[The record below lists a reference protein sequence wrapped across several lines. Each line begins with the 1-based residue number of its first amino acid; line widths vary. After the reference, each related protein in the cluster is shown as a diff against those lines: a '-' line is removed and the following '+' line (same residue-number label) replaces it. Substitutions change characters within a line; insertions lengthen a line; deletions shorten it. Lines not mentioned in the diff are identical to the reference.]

1 VADPLFPNP
10 SDADWIIG
18 QQRQAQS
25 SALQGLD
32 ANPDDG
38 ARAIELGK
46 STGTDPALVYGNL
59 DQFEQQH
66 KAALTSQLL
75 SSNKF
80 LRDYAGS
87 HPMAPVVSSDDW
99 GQLDEISHRLHFLGP
114 TATGILSAPTDT
126 AESAV
131 KGFYKAF
138 TEQGRFGKAIAEQ
151 PPDWARD
158 YPFLWNNLA
167 RIAQTIGVLPEAVNR
182 TISGALEGGGAAVE
196 TGAQRMGASPEA
208 AAQIKE
214 AALGT
219 AETLMQMGMT
229 GEIPHVEPGEGAV
242 KKAAQDSQNR
252 QAAELY
258 RKVKP
263 YLEQGVKPP
272 IGLDKVIDD
281 IYADQAKQDI
291 GNLGDTVKEIG
302 KSTTKERAP
311 ELLENFVAQHT
322 DASVDI
328 SAEAVRKLYGDKP
341 PTEDD
346 GILGFIPDLGKQL
359 EAAETYGGD
368 VEVPLSAFLARVEPD
383 VFKALQ
389 DDIRFRKGG
398 MTLNEAKLEKGEEK
412 PAPIDSVDA
421 IRRSAGLDPIA
432 APGQMR
438 LTRVEPE
445 EGVPGHSFD
454 IEDPQGKRI
463 GGATIVEKDDGQ
475 TLIVTH
481 VAAGTTEGLPGFLGP
496 RQLSGLLRQLQ
507 VEFPRAEFIEGWRIS
522 GAGPERKASIPLRPT
537 PKQTTD
543 FLRTGETHT
552 VWDYNH
558 NTFDVQPLHSTTLG
572 EVLSK
577 SAVESSTDSPIM
589 KHFGETITR
598 LAKDVPVHVI
608 SQEDM
613 ARAFVGSNAG
623 GFHQLYKDGT
633 NKIFIREDVTEWQP
647 HVALHVLMHE
657 GSHAITVAQIEK
669 FPEIKASIRG
679 LMNEV
684 DAFRKLNPKL
694 FEFQNYAFTNEKEF
708 IAEAMSKEG
717 FQKVLQSTPI
727 SKELISDLG
736 LRRASTV
743 WDAVRNIVQDLWERL
758 TGKAVPKTAMDAVF
772 SLSKD
777 IEALRAEAKG
787 KGKVSTDAIKDTQ
800 LELPGLT
807 RMEDREAFDKAADV
821 GMKVKEYR
829 QYQEKIRQ
837 QAEED
842 MEKFRLDAEKRER
855 LRQTTEWKT
864 MEAQVKK
871 EVRERLLGRPDIA
884 ADNLLREGSYLGD
897 KLPGRVR
904 LDSDKLSAEQK
915 AGLPEDYLKPGGMN
929 PDDAATQLGYPTA
942 QLMLDGL
949 KQLHAERG
957 KLGPREHFNKVVEKI
972 TQDRMSREFGDLEQQ
987 ILEEAKDH
995 VVSQTQLDILHQET
1009 IALAKNTDE
1018 LPFTKAKL
1026 KEGVKRVFGET
1037 PISAHSVDK
1046 YLASAGRA
1054 GRATELALL
1063 DGDFK
1068 EAFKFK
1074 QQQYISMLMAN
1085 EAKAY
1090 EKLRKAT
1097 DKITDRVANPKYN
1110 GMDKSYLAHL
1120 RDIVGNAGLKTGKS
1134 IQGLEDDVRAAK
1146 PLAQFVESESNMKAM
1161 QILLPDWIYAG
1172 EKIPLDK
1179 MTYEQFKGFSDAVM
1193 QLYKLGREDK
1203 VYTTRAGK
1211 VALREVIENQA
1222 IPQLAKQGKTG
1233 TPYNVQ
1239 GIGKLTGA
1247 VKDIVYGKL
1256 IQNFSV
1262 FNRWDLGDKHGF
1274 FNMNVVY
1281 PAMSAASELSAR
1293 IKEYGSKLD
1302 DAFKG
1307 IKDVN
1312 LKAPL
1317 PNLLKRVSRN
1327 EMVNMTMENLQR
1339 IIMDMGNPNNMDKFV
1354 RGWKVDKDQLW
1365 AYLKEHSTKEMWDT
1379 WQKVG
1384 DINKEAFADLREMIR
1399 DQNGVVPDLV
1409 ELHPFEDPHG
1419 VMREGWYS
1427 PMIYDQKE
1435 LGTSRAAEGL
1445 SPINPESLGGLFDT
1459 GYFKSTTA
1467 TGSEIRRTSYAA
1479 PTDLTLNRLPQRMS
1493 QILYDTSF
1501 RPFVTNFGK
1510 MLRDTEFRHAIERH
1524 SGEAVLHMM
1533 DDWLRDIIGGGKGVS
1548 TVSDQMLG
1556 RISEFFRR
1564 NMIGTFI
1571 GWNIRTAEKH
1581 GPTAALNSVAEVG
1594 PINFA
1599 REVKS
1604 LFATSPDGFTSNFN
1618 FALSKSLELQR
1629 RFQTIR
1635 ETLGGRWEGLQ
1646 FQNKGFWAARDWMLE
1661 KGGFLVGWSDMMSSV
1676 PSWLAEYKKQMAE
1689 LGEKFPNKLPQEYEG
1704 TAIEI
1709 ANSIVL
1715 RAHGSTAITARPGIM
1730 RGNAMSRLFTSLYS
1744 VFNQMLQRQFEAYWR
1759 TKYAK
1764 DNYKEADFAEIRG
1777 HLGKAALL
1785 VATSTLWPVMV
1796 EHMVTPDPEKKK
1808 QGWLGKTAEYLAE
1821 GATLGIP
1828 VAREMVHGF
1837 LTSGEG
1843 GAGMLDSELKTVA
1856 SSLMDVT
1863 KSADDKT
1870 GIPRITKMMD
1880 KEHGGKTIKDFTSL
1894 IGLATGVPGEA
1905 GNILEAGWNAMHG
1918 SKQAP
1923 RSPAETYRA
1932 LTTGKAIGQPDLIQ
1946 HGIEAV
1952 TKEGRRK

>member
-1 VADPLFPNP
+1 
-10 SDADWIIG
+10 
-18 QQRQAQS
+18 
-25 SALQGLD
+25 
-32 ANPDDG
+32 
-38 ARAIELGK
+38 
-46 STGTDPALVYGNL
+46 
-59 DQFEQQH
+59 
-66 KAALTSQLL
+66 
-75 SSNKF
+75 
-80 LRDYAGS
+80 
-87 HPMAPVVSSDDW
+87 
-99 GQLDEISHRLHFLGP
+99 
-114 TATGILSAPTDT
+114 
-126 AESAV
+126 
-131 KGFYKAF
+131 
-138 TEQGRFGKAIAEQ
+138 
-151 PPDWARD
+151 
-158 YPFLWNNLA
+158 
-167 RIAQTIGVLPEAVNR
+167 
-182 TISGALEGGGAAVE
+182 
-196 TGAQRMGASPEA
+196 
-208 AAQIKE
+208 
-214 AALGT
+214 
-219 AETLMQMGMT
+219 
-229 GEIPHVEPGEGAV
+229 
-242 KKAAQDSQNR
+242 
-252 QAAELY
+252 
-258 RKVKP
+258 
-263 YLEQGVKPP
+263 
-272 IGLDKVIDD
+272 
-281 IYADQAKQDI
+281 
-291 GNLGDTVKEIG
+291 
-302 KSTTKERAP
+302 
-311 ELLENFVAQHT
+311 
-322 DASVDI
+322 
-328 SAEAVRKLYGDKP
+328 
-341 PTEDD
+341 
-346 GILGFIPDLGKQL
+346 
-359 EAAETYGGD
+359 
-368 VEVPLSAFLARVEPD
+368 
-383 VFKALQ
+383 
-389 DDIRFRKGG
+389 
-398 MTLNEAKLEKGEEK
+398 
-412 PAPIDSVDA
+412 
-421 IRRSAGLDPIA
+421 
-432 APGQMR
+432 
-438 LTRVEPE
+438 
-445 EGVPGHSFD
+445 
-454 IEDPQGKRI
+454 
-463 GGATIVEKDDGQ
+463 
-475 TLIVTH
+475 
-481 VAAGTTEGLPGFLGP
+481 
-496 RQLSGLLRQLQ
+496 
-507 VEFPRAEFIEGWRIS
+507 
-522 GAGPERKASIPLRPT
+522 
-537 PKQTTD
+537 
-543 FLRTGETHT
+543 
-552 VWDYNH
+552 
-558 NTFDVQPLHSTTLG
+558 
-572 EVLSK
+572 
-577 SAVESSTDSPIM
+577 
-589 KHFGETITR
+589 
-598 LAKDVPVHVI
+598 
-608 SQEDM
+608 
-613 ARAFVGSNAG
+613 
-623 GFHQLYKDGT
+623 
-633 NKIFIREDVTEWQP
+633 
-647 HVALHVLMHE
+647 
-657 GSHAITVAQIEK
+657 
-669 FPEIKASIRG
+669 
-679 LMNEV
+679 
-684 DAFRKLNPKL
+684 
-694 FEFQNYAFTNEKEF
+694 
-708 IAEAMSKEG
+708 
-717 FQKVLQSTPI
+717 
-727 SKELISDLG
+727 
-736 LRRASTV
+736 
-743 WDAVRNIVQDLWERL
+743 
-758 TGKAVPKTAMDAVF
+758 
-772 SLSKD
+772 
-777 IEALRAEAKG
+777 
-787 KGKVSTDAIKDTQ
+787 
-800 LELPGLT
+800 
-807 RMEDREAFDKAADV
+807 
-821 GMKVKEYR
+821 MKVKEYR

-842 MEKFRLDAEKRER
+842 MEKFRLDAEKKER

-884 ADNLLREGSYLGD
+884 ADSLFREGSYLGD

-957 KLGPREHFNKVVEKI
+957 KLGPREHLNKIVEKI
-972 TQDRMSREFGDLEQQ
+972 TQDRMGREFGDLEQQ

>member
-1 VADPLFPNP
+1 MSELDDLVTGIDSRRQTAQMSAVGAIDDDP
-10 SDADWIIG
+10 DKA
-18 QQRQAQS
+18 
-25 SALQGLD
+25 
-32 ANPDDG
+32 
-38 ARAIELGK
+38 ARALELEKATGVP
-46 STGTDPALVYGNL
+46 STAIYG
-59 DQFEQQH
+59 DVEGFEAQH
-66 KAALTSQLL
+66 KAAL
-75 SSNKF
+75 
-80 LRDYAGS
+80 AGDIVRNNPVIASFINS
-87 HPMAPVVSSDDW
+87 HPLAAAVSNGDL

-114 TATGILSAPTDT
+114 TATGILSAPTDA

-131 KGFYKAF
+131 KGFYKSF

-167 RIAQTIGVLPEAVNR
+167 RLAQTIGVLPEAVNR

-258 RKVKP
+258 RKVRP

-291 GNLGDTVKEIG
+291 GNLGDVVKEIG

-346 GILGFIPDLGKQL
+346 GILGFIPDLTKQL

-463 GGATIVEKDDGQ
+463 GGATIEESEDGK
-475 TLIVTH
+475 TLTIGH
-481 VAAGTTEGLPGFLGP
+481 VAAGTTEGLPGFLGQ
-496 RQLSGLLRQLQ
+496 RQLTGLLRQLQ
-507 VEFPRAEFIEGWRIS
+507 VEFPNAEHIEGLRVS
-522 GAGPERKASIPLRPT
+522 GAREQPTKVSIPLRPT
-537 PKQTTD
+537 PKQITD

-552 VWDYNH
+552 VGDLKGNAH
-558 NTFDVQPLHSTTLG
+558 SVEPLHSTTLG
-572 EVLSK
+572 EVLPK
-577 SAVESSTDSPIM
+577 SAIEYTTDSPII

-598 LAKDVPVHVI
+598 LAKDVPLHVI
-608 SQEDM
+608 SMADM
-613 ARAFVGSNAG
+613 ERTLGKGYA
-623 GFHQLYKDGT
+623 GFHQLRGDGSSH
-633 NKIFIREDVTEWQP
+633 IYVRDDVTGWPPE
-647 HVALHVLMHE
+647 VALHVLMHE

-669 FPEIKASIRG
+669 FPEIRAKIQS
-679 LMNEV
+679 LMNHVKTQLPPEW
-684 DAFRKLNPKL
+684 L
-694 FEFQNYAFTNEKEF
+694 EEHGYAFKNVKEF
-708 IAEAMSKEG
+708 IAEAMSKES
-717 FQKVLQSTPI
+717 LQEDLKSIPI
-727 SKELISDLG
+727 PRELVNDLG
-736 LRRASTV
+736 TGTA
-743 WDAVRNIVQDLWERL
+743 WEAVKNIVKDLWEWLL
-758 TGKAVPKTAMDAVF
+758 TGRVVPKTAIDAIF

-777 IEALRAEAKG
+777 IEALRAEV

-807 RMEDREAFDKAADV
+807 RMEDREAFDKASDA

-842 MEKFRLDAEKRER
+842 MEKFRLDAEKKER

-884 ADNLLREGSYLGD
+884 ADSLFREGSYLGD

-915 AGLPEDYLKPGGMN
+915 AGLPGGMN

-957 KLGPREHFNKVVEKI
+957 KLGPREHLNKIVEKI
-972 TQDRMSREFGDLEQQ
+972 TQDRMGREFGDLEQQ

-1026 KEGVKRVFGET
+1026 KEGVKRVFAET

-1046 YLASAGRA
+1046 YLAAAGRA

-1097 DKITDRVANPKYN
+1097 DKITDRIASPKYN
-1110 GMDKSYLAHL
+1110 GMDKNYLAHL

-1222 IPQLAKQGKTG
+1222 IPQLAKQGETG

-1302 DAFKG
+1302 EAFKG

-1317 PNLLKRVSRN
+1317 PDLLKRASRD

-1384 DINKEAFADLREMIR
+1384 DINKEAFSDLREMIR

-1445 SPINPESLGGLFDT
+1445 SAINPESLGGLFDT

-1501 RPFVTNFGK
+1501 RPFVINFGK

-1548 TVSDQMLG
+1548 TVSDSALG
-1556 RISEFFRR
+1556 QISEYFRR
-1564 NMIGTFI
+1564 SMIGSLI
-1571 GWNIRTAEKH
+1571 GLNVHTAEKH
-1581 GPTAALNSVAEVG
+1581 GLTAAVNSIAEVG
-1594 PINFA
+1594 PVNFS
-1599 REVKS
+1599 REVKT
-1604 LFATSPDGFTSNFN
+1604 LFATSPDGFTSNFE
-1618 FALSKSLELQR
+1618 FAIRKSLELQR

-1635 ETLGGRWEGLQ
+1635 ETLGGRWEGLE
-1646 FQNKGFWAARDWMLE
+1646 FKNKGFWAAREWMLE

-1689 LGEKFPNKLPQEYEG
+1689 LGEKFPNKLPDEYEG

-1715 RAHGSTAITARPGIM
+1715 RAHGSTAITARPGVM
-1730 RGNAMSRLFTSLYS
+1730 RGGPMSRLFTSLYS

-1764 DNYKEADFAEIRG
+1764 DNYKELEYGELRG
-1777 HLGKAALL
+1777 HIGKAALL
-1785 VATSTLWPVMV
+1785 IATSSLWPVMV
-1796 EHMVTPDPEKKK
+1796 EHMVTPDSDRKKK
-1808 QGWLGKTAEYLAE
+1808 QSWLAATGEFLAE
-1821 GATLGIP
+1821 AGTLGIP
-1828 VAREMVHGF
+1828 VARELVHGYI
-1837 LTSGEG
+1837 TSGEI
-1843 GAGMLDSELKTVA
+1843 GAGMLDTELKTVA
-1856 SSLMDVT
+1856 SGLMDLN
-1863 KSADDKT
+1863 KGA
-1870 GIPRITKMMD
+1870 KMMD
-1880 KEHGGKTIKDFTSL
+1880 KEQGGKTIKGITNI
-1894 IGLATGVPGEA
+1894 IGLGTGLPGAA
-1905 GNILEAGWNAMHG
+1905 GNILEAGWNAMQG

-1932 LTTGKAIGQPDLIQ
+1932 LTTGKAIGQPDIIQ
-1946 HGIEAV
+1946 RGIETV

>member
-1 VADPLFPNP
+1 
-10 SDADWIIG
+10 
-18 QQRQAQS
+18 
-25 SALQGLD
+25 LQGLD

-114 TATGILSAPTDT
+114 TATGILSAPTDA

-131 KGFYKAF
+131 KGFYKSF

-151 PPDWARD
+151 PPDWARN

-167 RIAQTIGVLPEAVNR
+167 RLAQTIGVLPEAVNR

-196 TGAQRMGASPEA
+196 TGAQRLGASPEA

-291 GNLGDTVKEIG
+291 GNLGDVVKEIG

-322 DASVDI
+322 DVSVDI

-346 GILGFIPDLGKQL
+346 GILGFIPDLAKQL

-412 PAPIDSVDA
+412 PTPIDSVDA

-445 EGVPGHSFD
+445 EGVPGHIFD

-463 GGATIVEKDDGQ
+463 GGVTIEENRDG
-475 TLIVTH
+475 TILNVSTIS
-481 VAAGTTEGLPGFLGP
+481 AGTEKGLPGFLGT

-507 VEFPRAEFIEGWRIS
+507 QEFPNAKTIEGWRVS
-522 GAGPERKASIPLRPT
+522 GARSEHGLVSIPLRPT
-537 PKQTTD
+537 PKQITD

-552 VWDYNH
+552 VWDYNG
-558 NTFDVQPLHSTTLG
+558 NEFNAKPLF
-572 EVLSK
+572 
-577 SAVESSTDSPIM
+577 SSTIGELIPSERVKLESDSPIM
-589 KHFGETITR
+589 HHFGETINR

-608 SQEDM
+608 SREDI
-613 ARAFVGSNAG
+613 AKVFKGGDAG
-623 GFHQLYKDGT
+623 GFHQLYEDGT
-633 NKIFIREDVTEWQP
+633 SKIFLREDVTEWP
-647 HVALHVLMHE
+647 SRVALHVIMHE
-657 GSHAITVAQIEK
+657 GSHAVTVAQIEK
-669 FPEIKASIRG
+669 FPEIRAKIQS
-679 LMNEV
+679 LMNHVKAQLPPELQKKHSY
-684 DAFRKLNPKL
+684 AFKNPK
-694 FEFQNYAFTNEKEF
+694 EFMAESMAKER
-708 IAEAMSKEG
+708 
-717 FQKVLQSTPI
+717 LQEDLKSIPI
-727 SKELISDLG
+727 PRELVNDLG
-736 LRRASTV
+736 TGTA
-743 WDAVRNIVQDLWERL
+743 WEAVKNIFKDLWERL

-777 IEALRAEAKG
+777 IEALRAEV

-842 MEKFRLDAEKRER
+842 MEKFRLDAEKKER
-855 LRQTTEWKT
+855 LRQKAEWKT

-942 QLMLDGL
+942 QLMLDHL

-957 KLGPREHFNKVVEKI
+957 KLGPREHFNKIAEKI
-972 TQDRMSREFGDLEQQ
+972 TQDRMSREFGDLDQQ

-995 VVSQTQLDILHQET
+995 VISQTQIDILAQET
-1009 IALAKNTDE
+1009 VALAKNTDE
-1018 LPFTKAKL
+1018 LPMTKAKL
-1026 KEGVKRVFGET
+1026 LDGIRRVFAET
-1037 PISAHSVDK
+1037 PISMHSKDK
-1046 YLASAGRA
+1046 YLAASGRA
-1054 GRATELALL
+1054 GRAVEDALRN
-1063 DGDFK
+1063 GDFLT
-1068 EAFKFK
+1068 AFKAK
-1074 QQQYISMLMAN
+1074 QQQYIAMLMAK
-1085 EAKAY
+1085 EAKVY
-1090 EKLRKAT
+1090 EKERAAV
-1097 DKITDRVANPKYN
+1097 DKITTRIANPKYN
-1110 GMDKSYLAHL
+1110 GIDKNYLAHL

-1222 IPQLAKQGKTG
+1222 IPQLAKQGETG

-1293 IKEYGSKLD
+1293 IKTYGSKLD
-1302 DAFKG
+1302 EAFKG

-1317 PNLLKRVSRN
+1317 PNLLKRASRD

-1339 IIMDMGNPNNMDKFV
+1339 IIMDMGNPNNMDKFI

-1384 DINKEAFADLREMIR
+1384 DINKEAFSDLREMIR

-1445 SPINPESLGGLFDT
+1445 SPINPESMGGLFDT

-1501 RPFVTNFGK
+1501 RPFVINFGK

-1618 FALSKSLELQR
+1618 FAVGKSLELQR
-1629 RFQTIR
+1629 RFQSIR
-1635 ETLGGRWEGLQ
+1635 ETLGGRFEGLQ

-1689 LGEKFPNKLPQEYEG
+1689 LGEKFPNKLPDEYEG

-1785 VATSTLWPVMV
+1785 VATSTLWPIMV

-1808 QGWLGKTAEYLAE
+1808 EGWLAKTGEYLAE

-1856 SSLMDVT
+1856 SSLMDAG
-1863 KSADDKT
+1863 KGA
-1870 GIPRITKMMD
+1870 KMMD

-1905 GNILEAGWNAMHG
+1905 GNILEAVWNAMHK

-1946 HGIEAV
+1946 RGIETV